1 MDKRRRRTLV
11 EIRQIRDQVKS
22 MVDKHGELTLSQ
34 LVGRYGNLLGV
45 RDTPSDK
52 NLVKKQLDRLS
63 SSGEIDFTKVGRD
76 LVAKSQSEVAEEPQ
90 GPPSLSALRTYARQV
105 EEFAKTLQNQVK
117 TLVRMVENVQAEE

>member
-45 RDTPSDK
+45 RDSPSDK

-63 SSGEIDFTKVGRD
+63 SAGEIDFQKVGRD
-76 LVAKSQSEVAEEPQ
+76 LVARSRSEAPVEVQ
-90 GPPSLSALRTYARQV
+90 GPPSLNALRTYARQV

>member
-76 LVAKSQSEVAEEPQ
+76 LVAKTRSETVEEPQ